1 MFTFY
6 AQKIKEV
13 NDMMK
18 TFIIALLA
26 LVLTSGAVFAAQT
39 RAGNGQGKGTQTQ
52 TRIPGQCK

>member
-1 MFTFY
+1 
-6 AQKIKEV
+6 
-13 NDMMK
+13 MMK